1 VRQNKRARLAKKGL
15 LILRKDDEKREIEF
29 ELNYL
34 TSLSL
39 HDRFALMLNKGRELK
54 INLEKNG
61 HRTAPA
67 ITKRK

>member
-1 VRQNKRARLAKKGL
+1 MRQGKRARLEKKGI
-15 LILRKDDEKREIEF
+15 LILRKDDEKKELEF
-29 ELNYL
+29 ELDYL

-39 HDRFALMLNKGRELK
+39 QDRFALMLNKSRELK

-67 ITKRK
+67 IIKRQ

>member
-1 VRQNKRARLAKKGL
+1 MKKDKRERLEKKGL
-15 LILRKDDEKREIEF
+15 LVLSKGEEKRELEF

-39 HDRFALMLNKGRELK
+39 QDRFVLMLNKSRELK
-54 INLEKNG
+54 TNLEKNG

-67 ITKRK
+67 IIKRK

>member
-1 VRQNKRARLAKKGL
+1 MKQEKRERLEKKGL
-15 LILRKDDEKREIEF
+15 IVLGKDDEKRELEF

-39 HDRFALMLNKGRELK
+39 QDRFALMLKKSRELK
-54 INLEKNG
+54 TNLEKNG

-67 ITKRK
+67 IIKRK

>member
-1 VRQNKRARLAKKGL
+1 MRQAKRARLEKKGI

-29 ELNYL
+29 ELDYL

-39 HDRFALMLNKGRELK
+39 QDRFDLMLNKSRELR

-61 HRTAPA
+61 YRTAPA
-67 ITKRK
+67 IIKRK

>member
-1 VRQNKRARLAKKGL
+1 VNKDKRARLEKKGL
-15 LILRKDDEKREIEF
+15 LVLGQGEEKRGSEF

-39 HDRFALMLNKGRELK
+39 QDRFALMLNKSHELK
-54 INLEKNG
+54 TNLEKNG

-67 ITKRK
+67 IIKRK

>member
-1 VRQNKRARLAKKGL
+1 MRQGKRARLEKKGI
-15 LILRKDDEKREIEF
+15 LILRKGDEKREIEF
-29 ELNYL
+29 ELDYL

-39 HDRFALMLNKGRELK
+39 QDRFALMLNKSRELK

-67 ITKRK
+67 IIKRK

>member
-1 VRQNKRARLAKKGL
+1 MRQGKRARLEKKGI

-29 ELNYL
+29 ELDYL

-39 HDRFALMLNKGRELK
+39 QDRFDLMLKKSRELR

-61 HRTAPA
+61 YRTAPA
-67 ITKRK
+67 IIKRK

>member
-1 VRQNKRARLAKKGL
+1 MTKEKRARLEKKGL
-15 LILRKDDEKREIEF
+15 LVLENDDERRELEF

-39 HDRFALMLNKGRELK
+39 QDRFALMLHKSRELK
-54 INLEKNG
+54 TNLEKNG

-67 ITKRK
+67 IIKRK

>member
-1 VRQNKRARLAKKGL
+1 MKQEKKTQREKKGIL
-15 LILRKDDEKREIEF
+15 VLRKSDEKREIEF

-39 HDRFALMLNKGRELK
+39 RDRFALMQEKGRELK

-67 ITKRK
+67 IIKRK